1 MQQPAET
8 LSNHTTL
15 SEVISNKNTGKLSC
29 PKCSSIIVR
38 TYYEPQC
45 LQCGYVDYST
55 PLEKIESPGSTVVGS
70 ATRYMVRYK
79 GHSENFKEKLAHVK
93 VVREKNRIIFN
104 VNCPFCETSMEQT
117 SLSGKRKDLREERF
131 KCNQGHRVSLLPS
144 KKSGITWR

>member
-1 MQQPAET
+1 MQQPADILT
-8 LSNHTTL
+8 IDTTL
-15 SEVISNKNTGKLSC
+15 TEVKSIKNSAQLLC
-29 PKCSSIIVR
+29 PKCSSAIVK

-79 GHSENFKEKLAHVK
+79 GHSDNFKDKLAHVK
-93 VVREKNRIIFN
+93 VVRQKNRIIFD
-104 VNCPFCETSMEQT
+104 VNCPFCESSMDQT

-131 KCNQGHRVSLLPS
+131 KCDQGHRVSLLPS
-144 KKSGITWR
+144 KRNGITWR

>member
-15 SEVISNKNTGKLSC
+15 SEVISNKNTGKLLC

-93 VVREKNRIIFN
+93 VVREKNRIIILEN
-104 VNCPFCETSMEQT
+104 YLKNY
-117 SLSGKRKDLREERF
+117 
-131 KCNQGHRVSLLPS
+131 
-144 KKSGITWR
+144 